1 MKKAMLFL
9 ALLLTA
15 SATFAQKGSDKTLV
29 KTMDPKGTSS
39 INFDFRNKGIESMP
53 WDEGTIRIELEITAN
68 FPEAVLGQLVKAGR
82 YTLSSEINDEKFTIK
97 AENLDKAVSIGGT
110 DLDDHVRIFIK
121 TPGYYAVADGVLEKN
136 FTGGEIEAV
145 VGRSTTM
152 QEATKIIQEMRK
164 IKEKVNVEYRFV
176 YTNAEEDKDP
186 KKVKNAKGKT
196 DKKAS
201 AGKSKSEEAGNAGFV
216 QDKKKELPANS
227 TLKEVQS
234 MYGDIII
241 GGMPIEDYED

>member
-15 SATFAQKGSDKTLV
+15 SATFAQKESDKTLV

-39 INFDFRNKGIESMP
+39 INFDFRNKGVESVP

-82 YTLSSEINDEKFTIK
+82 YTLSSEIDGEKFTIK
-97 AENLDKAVSIGGT
+97 AKNLEKAVSIGGT

-121 TPGYYAVADGVLEKN
+121 TPGYYAVSDGVLEKS
-136 FTGGEIEAV
+136 FSGKDVAAV
-145 VGRSTTM
+145 VARSGTM
-152 QEATKIIQEMRK
+152 EEATEMIAKMRK
-164 IKEKVNVEYRFV
+164 IKENVNIEYRFV
-176 YTNAEEDKDP
+176 YVDSKNP
-186 KKVKNAKGKT
+186 KKGKEAKDKTDSKTSAKGSK
-196 DKKAS
+196 DKA
-201 AGKSKSEEAGNAGFV
+201 AGSAGFV
-216 QDKKKELPANS
+216 QDKKKGLPANS

-234 MYGDIII
+234 LYGDIII
-241 GGMPIEDYED
+241 GGLPIDDFED